1 MEKNTVASL
10 AFLALCSVGC
20 SKQNSEET
28 TAVKLDSDHAGTMT
42 LVTEE
47 DADKKKDREPAPQ
60 VADTGFRPALNDELD
75 TGEGCQPLPVYFA
88 KDSAALDDDAK
99 RHLNR
104 IAGCLKRHELDTM
117 TVAGRTDPSGTESY
131 NESLGFERAKTVAM
145 YLAAQGVP
153 NESIVVRSYGERGAE
168 DSRIAWPTDRR
179 AEMTVPAPKNGK

>member
-20 SKQNSEET
+20 GKQNSGET
-28 TAVKLDSDHAGTMT
+28 TAVKLDSDRAGNMT
-42 LVTEE
+42 VVTKE
-47 DADKKKDREPAPQ
+47 DADKPSAAPTQ
-60 VADTGFRPALNDELD
+60 TADTGFRPALNDSLD
-75 TGEGCQPLPVYFA
+75 TGESCAPLPVYFA
-88 KDSAALDDDAK
+88 KDSAVLDDEAK
-99 RHLNR
+99 RHLDR

-131 NESLGFERAKTVAM
+131 NEALGFERAKSVAM
-145 YLAAQGVP
+145 YLAALGVP

-179 AEMTVPAPKNGK
+179 VEMAVPPQKNARN